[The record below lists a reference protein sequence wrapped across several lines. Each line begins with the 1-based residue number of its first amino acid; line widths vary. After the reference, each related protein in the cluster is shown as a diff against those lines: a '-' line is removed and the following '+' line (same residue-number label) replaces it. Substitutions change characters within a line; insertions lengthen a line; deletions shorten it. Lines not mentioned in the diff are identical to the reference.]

1 MDTRVVDGHVWTP
14 DGVVEA
20 DVGIRDGVIESV
32 GTVEAAE
39 RTVDADGC
47 LVLPGLIN
55 AHTHAAMTLLRGYAD
70 DVPLETWLREH
81 VWPAEAELEDR
92 DIAAGARLAA
102 VEMIRT
108 GTTCFADM
116 YFGMDEVARV
126 VDEAG
131 LRAVLGHGVISE
143 GKDEEAARD
152 DAATGVAFVR
162 EWDGA
167 ADGRIQGMITPHAP
181 YTCDDWLLREAAE
194 ARDELGCGLQIHLS
208 ETADE
213 VEEIVGET
221 GERPA
226 WYCDE
231 MGCWDDHAS
240 AAHCVHLDSDEMRLL
255 ADRGVAA
262 VHCPAANMKLAAG
275 AAPVDELLAKDVT
288 VALGTDGPASNNDLD
303 LLGEARRAALLA
315 KVREEDASAV
325 DAATAL
331 EMATVNGADA
341 LDVDAGAVEV
351 GRKGDLAVVDMAGAH
366 TTPRHDLVSNAV
378 YAASGSDVTA
388 TVVGGE
394 VLMED
399 GEILTLDAEAVKR
412 EAADRATALV
422 ERAEAEEDG
431 S

>member
-1 MDTRVVDGHVWTP
+1 
-14 DGVVEA
+14 
-20 DVGIRDGVIESV
+20 
-32 GTVEAAE
+32 
-39 RTVDADGC
+39 
-47 LVLPGLIN
+47 
-55 AHTHAAMTLLRGYAD
+55 
-70 DVPLETWLREH
+70 
-81 VWPAEAELEDR
+81 
-92 DIAAGARLAA
+92 
-102 VEMIRT
+102 
-108 GTTCFADM
+108 
-116 YFGMDEVARV
+116 
-126 VDEAG
+126 
-131 LRAVLGHGVISE
+131 VLGHGVISE
-143 GKDEEAARD
+143 GKDEEAARE
-152 DAATGVAFVR
+152 DAATGVEFVR

-275 AAPVDELLAKDVT
+275 AAPVDELLAKGVT

-399 GEILTLDAEAVKR
+399 GEVLTLDVEAVKR
-412 EAADRATALV
+412 EAADRAADLV
-422 ERAEAEEDG
+422 ERAEAEEG